1 MKDSNYAQT
10 PVSFSLEHEVH
21 SRPSVSFVRPN
32 SKPICLDS
40 ALHGDARI
48 RLQGKAPWSLTLS
61 VRKPASASATEYTLT
76 LQDPEWVLDLPDH
89 VAEEIGRHEV
99 SILKLED
106 ASGCE
111 WEVHE
116 QDRLSTVVDVVE
128 SARIV
133 AVNNV
138 EDLCVGDRLDFLLQ
152 GKAPWTIRWVKRGVR
167 FTESRRNS

>member
-1 MKDSNYAQT
+1 
-10 PVSFSLEHEVH
+10 
-21 SRPSVSFVRPN
+21 
-32 SKPICLDS
+32 
-40 ALHGDARI
+40 
-48 RLQGKAPWSLTLS
+48 
-61 VRKPASASATEYTLT
+61 
-76 LQDPEWVLDLPDH
+76 VLDLPDH

-133 AVNNV
+133 AVNSV